1 MELTPVHPLITVQ
14 ADGMWVALVGTRD
27 LHLAASEGAAVI
39 REMLTA
45 EHATGGVRRFTS
57 WQNRPGEMT
66 MGLLSEERSK
76 LFNSVIPYQRDC
88 PSRSGYFTRA

>member
-39 REMLTA
+39 REMSA
-45 EHATGGVRRFTS
+45 AQRATGGARRFTS
-57 WQNRPGEMT
+57 WQSGRGELT
-66 MGLLSEERSK
+66 MELLSEERSK
-76 LFNSVIPYQRDC
+76 LFNSVLPYRPAQW
-88 PSRSGYFTRA
+88 